1 MTHTDLLMIVPSR
14 GRPQSVAL
22 LAQAWTDTGKPR
34 RSCCCASTT
43 DDHTMPQY
51 VDACEQH
58 GVEILIGPTAASRAD
73 AERGRHPLLRLLDA
87 LGFMRRRPP
96 PAHLLAGTERML
108 AELDRLG
115 HGIVYGNDLIH
126 GPNLPTAVV
135 MSASIV
141 QTVGYMCPP
150 GLVHLMLDNFWKAA
164 GEGAGCLSYLPDVII
179 EHMHPLVG
187 KAPDDPGYQEVNADS
202 MYAADGATYQRYV
215 DSGGLAADVEKIRSL
230 RG

>member
-22 LAQAWTDTGKPR
+22 LAQAWTDTAAAAKLLL
-34 RSCCCASTT
+34 CVDD
-43 DDHTMPQY
+43 DDHTVPQY

-58 GVEILIGPTAASRAD
+58 GVEILIGPR
-73 AERGRHPLLRLLDA
+73 RRLGPTLNEVATRYCDSWTA
-87 LGFMRRRPP
+87 LGFCGDDHRPR
-96 PAHLLAGTERML
+96 TTDWDTRML

-141 QTVGYMCPP
+141 QTLGYMCPP
-150 GLVHLMLDNFWKAA
+150 RLVHMFLDNFWKALA
-164 GEGAGCLSYLPDVII
+164 EGAGVLSYLPDVII
-179 EHMHPLVG
+179 EHVHPLAG
-187 KAPDDPGYQEVNADS
+187 KAPVDAQYEEVWPLMEPDAE
-202 MYAADGATYQRYV
+202 TWKRYV
-215 DSGGLAADVEKIRSL
+215 DSGRLASDIAKVRAL
-230 RG
+230 R